1 MPLDALR
8 AFLDLPREQLLAALP
23 GFLASY
29 VLPGDDT
36 QARVRAGVAA
46 VRDAAA
52 PGEWDGL
59 LDYMR
64 QLGTD
69 YGHWEGNALAAR
81 LATAFM
87 DTLLRADSTLEGV
100 EHLDVASQQSLAGRR
115 VMLVGNHLSYA
126 DTITLRHL
134 LLRAGREE
142 AVARLT
148 AVAGPKVY
156 EEPMRR
162 LSVAALHSIKVAQ
175 SASVASGSAARG
187 VSPREMVAIARRCLE
202 EAERAM
208 DRGRLVL
215 LYPEGTRSRSGRLQ
229 PFLRATARWLS
240 IDGLLLVPV
249 VVWGGEKL
257 YGLEDDRMRP
267 ATAHGRIGPPLDTRD
282 LVGARGMGR
291 DEVLAAA
298 HAALQALLPEEYRA
312 PEGQAVVV

>member
-1 MPLDALR
+1 
-8 AFLDLPREQLLAALP
+8 
-23 GFLASY
+23 
-29 VLPGDDT
+29 
-36 QARVRAGVAA
+36 
-46 VRDAAA
+46 
-52 PGEWDGL
+52 
-59 LDYMR
+59 
-64 QLGTD
+64 
-69 YGHWEGNALAAR
+69 
-81 LATAFM
+81 
-87 DTLLRADSTLEGV
+87 
-100 EHLDVASQQSLAGRR
+100 
-115 VMLVGNHLSYA
+115 
-126 DTITLRHL
+126 
-134 LLRAGREE
+134 
-142 AVARLT
+142 
-148 AVAGPKVY
+148 
-156 EEPMRR
+156 
-162 LSVAALHSIKVAQ
+162 
-175 SASVASGSAARG
+175 
-187 VSPREMVAIARRCLE
+187 
-202 EAERAM
+202 M